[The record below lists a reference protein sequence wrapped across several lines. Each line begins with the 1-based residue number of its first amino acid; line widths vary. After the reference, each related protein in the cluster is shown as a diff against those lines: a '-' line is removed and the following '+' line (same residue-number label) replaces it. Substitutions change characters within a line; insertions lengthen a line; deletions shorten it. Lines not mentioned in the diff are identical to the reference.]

1 MAASINA
8 STSAGVVTTADTTGN
23 LNLQSNGATVL
34 AMTSAGVAVTGT
46 QSVTGLISVGAG
58 GINFTSAAGT
68 SFVSGSTASTFTWD
82 GSGGTSGSITIN
94 YQIIGKFC
102 TLTLQAVLA
111 TTGTS
116 STTLAS
122 NTALPAAFRPVANTG
137 CAIPITN
144 NGAAI
149 APLGFLV
156 LGTAGILYIV
166 RDPTGAVFTNSA
178 TAGLQQGISLTYL
191 VA

>member
-1 MAASINA
+1 MSIVLDGTTGVTTPGLS
-8 STSAGVVTTADTTGN
+8 STSN
-23 LNLQSNGATVL
+23 ATVTGTL
-34 AMTSAGVAVTGT
+34 AVTG
-46 QSVTGLISVGAG
+46 LFSVGVG
-58 GINFTSAAGT
+58 GINLTSAAGT
-68 SFVSGSTASTFTWD
+68 SFVTGSTASTFTWD

-94 YQIIGKFC
+94 YQIIGNFC

-149 APLGFLV
+149 AALGIIV
-156 LGTAGILYIV
+156 LSTSGLLYIN
-166 RDPTGAVFTNSA
+166 RDPTGTAFTNSA
-178 TAGLQQGISLTYL
+178 SGGMQQGISLTYRI
-191 VA
+191 A